1 MDSVS
6 SLKERLSNNR
16 DDLYGYLFV
25 LPDLVTFTGF
35 LFIPVAAAFILSF
48 FDWSTLGGA
57 QGWVGLDNY
66 RNLVYP
72 YPWENNFAPLRSPE
86 ANLWWFAVRN
96 TVIYIVGVV
105 PLAVYGGLGT
115 ALLLD
120 SDIPGEDTVRAMY
133 FIPVMLS
140 PAAIAIIWRWILA
153 DQGIANE
160 FLGILGFTH
169 NWATSTTTAL
179 PSVMLM
185 AIWANIGFNMIIYLS
200 GLQSIPSELYDA
212 ARIDGAGPWEKFRNV
227 TWPNLN
233 NITFFVIVLAII
245 NGFQVFAFAY
255 VFAQGGPYH
264 ATTTIVVYIYQR
276 GFEAGDLG
284 SASAMSVL
292 LFIFIFIFSYSQ
304 YRARDQQ
311 EVDY

>member
-1 MDSVS
+1 MSPS
-6 SLKERLSNNR
+6 SFKEKVLDN
-16 DDLYGYLFV
+16 DDRLYGYLFV
-25 LPDLVTFTGF
+25 LPDLMTFIAF
-35 LFIPVAAAFILSF
+35 LFIPVATAFILSLF
-48 FDWSTLGGA
+48 EWSTLGGA

-66 RNLVYP
+66 INLLKP

-86 ANLWWFAVRN
+86 ANLWWYAVRN
-96 TVIYIVGVV
+96 TVIYITGVV
-105 PLAVYGGLGT
+105 PLAVYGGLGA

-120 SDIPGEDTVRAMY
+120 SDIPGEDIVRAMY

-160 FLGILGFTH
+160 YLSLIGLSH
-169 NWATSTTTAL
+169 NWATSTATAL

-200 GLQSIPSELYDA
+200 GLQNIPSELYDA
-212 ARIDGAGPWEKFRNV
+212 ARIDGAGTWEKFRNV

-233 NITFFVIVLAII
+233 DITFFVIVLAII
-245 NGFQVFAFAY
+245 NGFQVFAYAY
-255 VFAQGGPYH
+255 VFAQGGPYN

-276 GFEAGDLG
+276 GFGAGDLG
-284 SASAMSVL
+284 SASAMAVM
-292 LFIFIFIFSYSQ
+292 LFIFIFLFSYYQ
-304 YRARDQQ
+304 YTQRNQQ
-311 EVDY
+311 EVSY